1 MILTPYFIINTLDM
15 QTKDIV
21 VGLGEIGNPI
31 LKLFSNSKLV
41 VGYDIRKELMSEKKF
56 YDSKQFKTEF
66 LHICIPFTKKF
77 ISNVLTLVKQFQ
89 PTGIVIHS
97 TIKPGT
103 TKKLQQKLSIPVL
116 YSATRGIHRRMLS
129 DLKLYTKFY
138 AIEKDAPNLKW
149 ATETYEQMLIKS
161 DVKAKRMSNP
171 MTLELAKIICDTSY
185 YGWLITY
192 AQLSNMIAINNGVNY
207 DEMWSFAD
215 EIHKFLGNRPKM
227 YPGIIGGHCL
237 DENEML
243 FIKTDI
249 GMKPITIKEYVDKNY
264 ENDILSYDPKTKKPF
279 FDKVVAKWKRS
290 FSGTMVTL
298 TSRTNRSITTTDEH
312 LMLVSDDLSETLA
325 KDVRTNDHVPFIA
338 ELPDVNIKQS
348 FNFESKNWRLNYNMP
363 KSIVVT
369 RDFCRLLGY
378 YVSEGS
384 ISNYGKGY
392 ITRFSF
398 NKNET
403 KYISDVCKILESL
416 SLNYYLTTQNNVT
429 HVGVKSTPLSL
440 FIADTLGCGRSSDT
454 KCLPEFI
461 YFTSRNMKEEFVCG
475 YFRGDGSFSPEIGM
489 VQAGTSSRLIAAGL
503 DILLLSMGNVMTLT
517 HAIHSPSMIE
527 GRSIKGGLLYS
538 LVSKKETQYNHLA
551 STAGFTQSQL
561 KRNHIKNLWHIIN
574 DNLYMIRTT
583 KTVHQESEQEVFSI
597 DTKNHLFVS
606 TGGRLIHNCV
616 IPNLELINNQTLNL
630 IKKFNIHFT
639 RNSQKIKK

>member
-227 YPGIIGGHCL
+227 YPGVIGGH
-237 DENEML
+237 
-243 FIKTDI
+243 
-249 GMKPITIKEYVDKNY
+249 
-264 ENDILSYDPKTKKPF
+264 
-279 FDKVVAKWKRS
+279 
-290 FSGTMVTL
+290 
-298 TSRTNRSITTTDEH
+298 
-312 LMLVSDDLSETLA
+312 
-325 KDVRTNDHVPFIA
+325 
-338 ELPDVNIKQS
+338 
-348 FNFESKNWRLNYNMP
+348 
-363 KSIVVT
+363 
-369 RDFCRLLGY
+369 
-378 YVSEGS
+378 
-384 ISNYGKGY
+384 
-392 ITRFSF
+392 
-398 NKNET
+398 
-403 KYISDVCKILESL
+403 
-416 SLNYYLTTQNNVT
+416 
-429 HVGVKSTPLSL
+429 
-440 FIADTLGCGRSSDT
+440 
-454 KCLPEFI
+454 
-461 YFTSRNMKEEFVCG
+461 
-475 YFRGDGSFSPEIGM
+475 
-489 VQAGTSSRLIAAGL
+489 
-503 DILLLSMGNVMTLT
+503 
-517 HAIHSPSMIE
+517 
-527 GRSIKGGLLYS
+527 
-538 LVSKKETQYNHLA
+538 
-551 STAGFTQSQL
+551 
-561 KRNHIKNLWHIIN
+561 
-574 DNLYMIRTT
+574 
-583 KTVHQESEQEVFSI
+583 
-597 DTKNHLFVS
+597 
-606 TGGRLIHNCV
+606 CV
-616 IPNLELINNQTLNL
+616 IPNLDLINDETLNF
-630 IKKFNIHFT
+630 IKILNTKYM
-639 RNSQKIKK
+639 KKLNKKK